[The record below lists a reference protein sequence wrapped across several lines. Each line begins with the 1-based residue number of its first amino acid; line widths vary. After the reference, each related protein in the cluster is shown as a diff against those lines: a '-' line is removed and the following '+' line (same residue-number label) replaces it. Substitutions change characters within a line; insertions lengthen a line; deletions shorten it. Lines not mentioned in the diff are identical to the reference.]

1 MNHFYNFINN
11 ECSDEFTLS
20 ELSDFYN
27 EYEIKVYNYVLLNFI
42 LCIITNVFD
51 LFVTY
56 LMCRDK
62 HRQGM
67 AIEVP
72 THPKNYTSTH
82 PDEALNRTKVQP
94 QSDQKK

>member
-1 MNHFYNFINN
+1 M
-11 ECSDEFTLS
+11 
-20 ELSDFYN
+20 
-27 EYEIKVYNYVLLNFI
+27 
-42 LCIITNVFD
+42 FD